1 MTFVGPSI
9 FSPFSIGIAG
19 LIMLAVLTFGIP
31 ALLMWVWNMTLPELF
46 GWPRLHYWQAFR
58 LELISALLFGTFRLW

>member
-1 MTFVGPSI
+1 
-9 FSPFSIGIAG
+9 
-19 LIMLAVLTFGIP
+19 MLAVLTFGIP